1 MSLLFYRKRIRKSS
15 TTNDIEM
22 NSKDKDDSNVEKE
35 KENKVTSVPSQTE
48 AIQQKPEIETVQAC
62 DETSSDSTPNHTSTG
77 DSTPHSALT
86 GDSRS
91 NPESTGDSR
100 PNLEFT
106 GDSNT

>member
-1 MSLLFYRKRIRKSS
+1 
-15 TTNDIEM
+15 M
-22 NSKDKDDSNVEKE
+22 NSKEKDNSNVGKE
-35 KENKVTSVPSQTE
+35 TENKISSVPSQTE
-48 AIQQKPEIETVQAC
+48 AIQEKPEIETVHAC
-62 DETSSDSTPNHTSTG
+62 DETSSDSAPNHASTG

-106 GDSNT
+106 GDSNS

>member
-1 MSLLFYRKRIRKSS
+1 
-15 TTNDIEM
+15 M

-35 KENKVTSVPSQTE
+35 TENKVSSVPSQTG
-48 AIQQKPEIETVQAC
+48 AIQEKKEIETVHAC
-62 DETSSDSTPNHTSTG
+62 DETSSDSTSNHASTG

-106 GDSNT
+106 GDSNTWKR